1 MSFAPTFI
9 LDATYVADER
19 LHWIERL
26 GLATSGNRAPF
37 DRVAALAQ
45 RLLGVPVALVSTV
58 TDEEQ
63 LFSGKA
69 GLALGGS
76 PLSHSL
82 CRFVVRDN
90 AVLALP
96 DTHADASVCDHPA
109 VRDLNVRAY
118 LGVPFA
124 APDGTALGSVCV
136 IDTVPHDWSPDDLAT
151 LRDLAEIVNTEIAL
165 RLEVIERAERE
176 AALYADNERLGR
188 DVHAGSE
195 ALLAS
200 TEALRAANAH
210 LERSNGE
217 LLRQHAELRV
227 FTGVLSHDLAEPVR
241 KIRTFAS
248 LLRPAL
254 PDEEDRLAL
263 LRLEQTAQQMHD
275 QLRDLAEYAAVSL
288 TDGQTAHAAVALG
301 PVVDAA
307 FACFDPA
314 ELHMERDDLPAVHGH
329 AGLIGRLFVEL
340 FENAVCFR
348 RHGVPLVVRVSA
360 EPLGSGHAIRVED
373 NGQGFEARHSERIFE
388 PFEKLHRH
396 REQHSSGLGLTLCRR
411 IAERHGGTLH
421 ATGTLGEGA
430 TFTLVL
436 PANGP
441 AFS

>member
-200 TEALRAANAH
+200 T
-210 LERSNGE
+210 
-217 LLRQHAELRV
+217 
-227 FTGVLSHDLAEPVR
+227 EPVR